1 MEERDFG
8 TAPILKLFFKCTIP
22 AMVGMAFSTIYYI
35 IDGIFVGRFIGH
47 VALAAVNLVMP
58 LLMITTALAEMVAT
72 GSAVRIS
79 ILLGQGDRK
88 EASHVFS
95 VSLALITGISALLG
109 LVGFALA
116 RPLIMLMGP
125 DSATAEYAI
134 GYFRVFAVFMPICSV
149 YFSTDNYLRVCGKM
163 RLSMIINI
171 VCSILNLLL
180 DILLIV
186 VLKKGLLAAAFASCI
201 SMSVGAIWSLI
212 PFLWK
217 RLPLRF
223 SKGMIAGRQMRIILF
238 NGSSEFFVCIA
249 GSVFAII
256 ANVVLLR
263 LGGATAVAA
272 ATIVEYVE
280 NLIGMLVYGM
290 SDALLPALSYCF
302 GAGLLQRMRKI
313 LRAVMI
319 AAASLSVLTM
329 LFLLT
334 GGQYLLPLFIQEGDI
349 KLYDLSMRA
358 MRLYAASYLVCWIPT
373 TLASYMTAVEK
384 PRHSIAI
391 ALTETLVYPLIFL
404 AILVPL
410 WGLDGVWLLYVVSGV
425 FSAITSIIIV
435 RRAKIT
441 AIPEQAYNDSQET
454 IRRHNMTSLP

>member
-8 TAPILKLFFKCTIP
+8 TVPILKLFYKCTVP

-35 IDGIFVGRFIGH
+35 IDGIFVGHFIGH
-47 VALAAVNLVMP
+47 TALAAVNLVMP
-58 LLMITTALAEMVAT
+58 LLMIITALAEMVAT

-79 ILLGQGDRK
+79 ILLGQDNK
-88 EASHVFS
+88 EEANHVFS
-95 VSLALITGISALLG
+95 VSLALITAISALFG
-109 LVGFALA
+109 LLGFALA
-116 RPLIMLMGP
+116 KPLIMLMGP
-125 DSATAEYAI
+125 DSTTAEYAI
-134 GYFRVFAVFMPICSV
+134 GYFRVFSIFMPICSV

-163 RLSMIINI
+163 RLSMTINI

-180 DILLIV
+180 DVLLIV

-212 PFLWK
+212 PFLRK
-217 RLPLRF
+217 KLPLRF
-223 SKGMIAGRQMRIILF
+223 TKGMIALRQVLAIMF

-249 GSVFAII
+249 GSLFAII

-280 NLIGMLVYGM
+280 NLIGMLVYSM
-290 SDALLPALSYCF
+290 SDALQPALSYCF

-313 LRAVMI
+313 QRSVMI

-329 LFLLT
+329 VFLLT
-334 GGQYLLPLFIQEGDI
+334 GGQYLLPLFVQDGDTA
-349 KLYDLSMRA
+349 LYDLSLRA
-358 MRLYAASYLVCWIPT
+358 MRMYAASYLVCWIPS

-391 ALTETLVYPLIFL
+391 ALTSTLIYPLIFL

-410 WGLDGVWLLYVVSGV
+410 WGLDGVWLLYVVSGI

-435 RRAKIT
+435 KRAKIPDNSGQRSG
-441 AIPEQAYNDSQET
+441 AHS
-454 IRRHNMTSLP
+454 SLQD